1 MAVKIELK
9 RSSVPGKK
17 PNLNQLDL
25 GELAINTYDG
35 KIFFK
40 QDVSGVESIVEV
52 ASTSGSVASASYAAY
67 AAQAG
72 TASLALNANTATTAS
87 HALFAQQAQSA
98 SYSTNSSFAVSS
110 SYATS
115 ASYVLFAEQAQS
127 ASYSVSSSF
136 AVSSSYATSASH
148 APSSLTASYA
158 ISASHA
164 EMAETASS
172 ADNFNV
178 RGLLTGSTATFA
190 SSITAS
196 NALIQG
202 TITAQTL
209 VVQTISSSVIYSSGS
224 NIFGDEL
231 TDVQQ
236 FTGSVTI
243 TGSLTVN
250 GPATFNGSTNI
261 TNLTGSLF
269 GTASWAN
276 IAINANTASVAPAYT
291 LTSSFTNF
299 TASYYTDS
307 GSFSGSIS
315 NLSSSFLAFSQS
327 YNTGSFT
334 GSFQGDLIGTASYA
348 ISASHAPSALT
359 ASYAISASQAD
370 NANTATSSSY
380 SLSSSYAVTS
390 SITTQTRFTGS
401 FTGSFNGVFS
411 GSFSGSVANIKGT
424 PTYVALFESN
434 NTLATS
440 SIFQSG
446 AYSVVINQT
455 ANTTDHP
462 EALYVWQPSTSSFN
476 VISGKGNLNN
486 YLQLNIQNT
495 NQGVNAS
502 SDVVATANNGDEN
515 SFYIDMGINGENF
528 SGPIGGPN
536 DAYLYATGNNFHV
549 GNASTNGSHLGF
561 FVGGNDV
568 EADNKLTLRPTNQH
582 DLTGSLEISGSLTV
596 LKGITGSLYGTA
608 SWAQNSTSASYA
620 LSSSFALTASYASNV
635 PETASYAL
643 TASTAIS
650 SSYALS
656 GSYSLTATSASHAI
670 SADNVISSSYSLS
683 SSYSNTSISASHA
696 LNADSA
702 ISSSYSVSSSY
713 SSTATSASY
722 ATTASYAE
730 NATNAISSS
739 YAATASSADS
749 FFVRNNITASNIL
762 ASGTVTAQTLVVQTI
777 TSSVVYS
784 SGSNIFGNSLSDT
797 QILTGSVTVTGSLS
811 VNNSAVILSNQTSS
825 MSVLSSSYA
834 FNADLLDG
842 KDSSTFATT
851 GSNIFVG
858 NQTVTGSL
866 FTSGSNTLIGNTSL
880 TGSLNVSGSTVQIGN
895 NTLTGN
901 TQLTGSIGVSGSQTF
916 VGNQTLTGSFLVSGS
931 TTQVGN
937 NTLFGNTV
945 LSGSII
951 ISSSQ
956 APGNLAASVNIF
968 GDTAVS
974 GFIRFNPYSTNIDT
988 SISASYVYVSGSTN
1002 DLYFSQ
1008 NGAGYTNTT
1017 RLRWLEGN
1025 LYTGLLNGG
1034 LITTQSSTVYQV
1046 SSGSGIIVNLNASI
1060 NDNPYPTVQYLNWG
1074 NLTGSISA
1082 FTSSYQQLFVGIQ
1095 SNGTLFAQG
1104 TPFYNGQVDVL
1115 IPVGDVFFQ
1124 NGTTINGVKTA
1135 PGLAYGWKQRSN
1147 VFIQAFGPL
1156 KLSGFTLAPSGSST
1170 GSLVVGSGTAFADGQ
1185 NYVIDPN
1192 NPSYIVDAGTN
1203 VSKIYRYYDSGSS
1216 FVYQTNAGAGYGS
1229 IDPTNYSNNG
1239 TLTSVGAGNWSLQR
1253 VFWFPNSVTKAIIV
1267 YYGNAIYPTE
1277 AEAIA
1282 NLNVETFVEAPNTAA
1297 NAVYLG
1303 AIAISGNGTFT
1314 NTNTYKLL
1322 PGGLFRQ
1329 VGGSGGGGSTV
1340 TQTLAGLSDVSI
1352 SGPTNLQPLA
1362 YSTTAGKWINTSFLS
1377 ASIAGSATT
1386 ATSASYAL
1394 SSSYAL
1400 TASYAQTATT
1410 ASYLANVV
1418 YTTGSQ
1424 SISGFKTFTDRTT
1437 FNNHIVMDGTGSTN
1451 YTLAFKQPSALN
1463 FYSGDYT
1470 EIGAFG
1476 GTEIDFNFGIL
1487 SGGYRRFAFNVANLS
1502 ISTPRTYQFPD
1513 KTGILLIDDI
1523 TSGSVATASLALS
1536 AATAQTSS
1544 IATSASYALT
1554 ASYAS
1559 TAISASYSATASSA
1573 DSFLVRQSLTASN
1586 ALINGTITAQ
1596 TLVVQTVTS
1605 SVVYSSGSNVFG
1617 NNLSDTQIFTGSVS
1631 ITGSL
1636 SVANGINNLTA
1647 SNAVSASYAL
1657 TASYIPTSSLVG
1669 DFFVQGGNSF
1679 GAPATL
1685 GTNDAQNLQLETN
1698 GSVRVTVS
1706 GSNGFVGIDTV
1717 APAYKLD
1724 VNGEIRAKTDA
1735 FIHNP
1740 TGEARLEL
1748 GRSITGSRAVMFS
1761 DYTAGLVYY
1770 DSGFSNY
1777 VYYYNAISDST
1788 AFQTNGSDK
1797 LTITKSGSLQFNAYT
1812 TNGLLKTTGSNGTVV
1827 MATASVDYVIPSTL
1841 NNYILNSQ
1849 TSSMS
1854 VLSSS
1859 YALTATSAS
1868 YALNSTTS
1876 SYALTATSASYA
1888 LNTTSASYALNATSA
1903 SYASVATTA
1912 SNALTASSADDFIV
1926 RGTLTAQTI
1935 VAQTITSSTEYV
1947 TGSTQFGSLLTN
1959 THQFTGSVS
1968 ITGSLSVAN
1977 GINNLTASNAITAS
1991 YALNA
1996 TSASFAQTAN
2006 TASYVLNA
2014 VSASYSFNSTSAS
2027 YAFNA
2032 TNALTA
2038 SYLSGY
2044 VSPFPYTGSAQI
2056 TGSLGVTGSLSVTQG
2071 ITGSLFGTASW
2082 AQNATS
2088 ASYVLNAIS
2097 ASHALTASYVNPLRQ
2112 TVQIT
2117 GSTAALSIIGSGSG
2131 LFTVDGTLGRIFTID
2146 DTISGSLFSVNT
2158 GSLAILEV
2166 FSDKK
2171 INMSGSV
2178 VITGSLNVISSIT
2191 GSLLGTSS
2199 YAITASFADSASYAA
2214 TSSYATT
2221 FVIKDTLTLDA
2232 TLTDYYTVASSIV
2245 GTNNLF
2251 TRPTGSFTS
2260 AFFKYTVSNG
2270 ANART
2275 GEVMTVW
2282 NGTTTVYTDTS
2293 TTDIGATSP
2302 VTCSAVIVG
2311 SDVQF
2316 NIQTNTSGWKLKS
2329 LATFM

>member
-1253 VFWFPNSVTKAIIV
+1253 VFWFPNSVTKAIVV

-1314 NTNTYKLL
+1314 NTNTYKVL

-1352 SGPTNLQPLA
+1352 SGPTDLQPLA

-1377 ASIAGSATT
+1377 ASIAGSSTT

-1400 TASYAQTATT
+1400 TASYAQNAVT

-1470 EIGAFG
+1470 EIAAFG

-1513 KTGILLIDDI
+1513 KTGTLLIDDI

-1536 AATAQTSS
+1536 ATTAQTSS
-1544 IATSASYALT
+1544 IATTASYALT
-1554 ASYAS
+1554 ASYVSA
-1559 TAISASYSATASSA
+1559 AISASYSATASSA
-1573 DSFLVRQSLTASN
+1573 DN
-1586 ALINGTITAQ
+1586 
-1596 TLVVQTVTS
+1596 
-1605 SVVYSSGSNVFG
+1605 
-1617 NNLSDTQIFTGSVS
+1617 FT
-1631 ITGSL
+1631 
-1636 SVANGINNLTA
+1636 
-1647 SNAVSASYAL
+1647 
-1657 TASYIPTSSLVG
+1657 
-1669 DFFVQGGNSF
+1669 
-1679 GAPATL
+1679 
-1685 GTNDAQNLQLETN
+1685 
-1698 GSVRVTVS
+1698 
-1706 GSNGFVGIDTV
+1706 
-1717 APAYKLD
+1717 
-1724 VNGEIRAKTDA
+1724 
-1735 FIHNP
+1735 
-1740 TGEARLEL
+1740 
-1748 GRSITGSRAVMFS
+1748 
-1761 DYTAGLVYY
+1761 
-1770 DSGFSNY
+1770 
-1777 VYYYNAISDST
+1777 
-1788 AFQTNGSDK
+1788 
-1797 LTITKSGSLQFNAYT
+1797 
-1812 TNGLLKTTGSNGTVV
+1812 
-1827 MATASVDYVIPSTL
+1827 
-1841 NNYILNSQ
+1841 
-1849 TSSMS
+1849 
-1854 VLSSS
+1854 
-1859 YALTATSAS
+1859 
-1868 YALNSTTS
+1868 
-1876 SYALTATSASYA
+1876 
-1888 LNTTSASYALNATSA
+1888 
-1903 SYASVATTA
+1903 
-1912 SNALTASSADDFIV
+1912 V

-1935 VAQTITSSTEYV
+1935 VTQTITSSTEYI
-1947 TGSTQFGSLLTN
+1947 TGSTQFGSIISN
-1959 THQFTGSVS
+1959 THEFTGSVTVS
-1968 ITGSLSVAN
+1968 GSLAVNGSNVILTNQTSSMSVA
-1977 GINNLTASNAITAS
+1977 TASFVQN
-1991 YALNA
+1991 
-1996 TSASFAQTAN
+1996 AQTASFVQ
-2006 TASYVLNA
+2006 TAQ
-2014 VSASYSFNSTSAS
+2014 T
-2027 YAFNA
+2027 
-2032 TNALTA
+2032 
-2038 SYLSGY
+2038 
-2044 VSPFPYTGSAQI
+2044 
-2056 TGSLGVTGSLSVTQG
+2056 
-2071 ITGSLFGTASW
+2071 
-2082 AQNATS
+2082 

-2097 ASHALTASYVNPLRQ
+2097 ASFADNATSASYALTSSYSNNISGTTNYLPKFTGANSLGNSIVYENATGIGINDTSPTHKFQVSGDAFIYNSNSTLNSTKYALLPALNITTVGTETNQYANVSIHGSLGYSGTTGTFAPLDKSYVSSFLGNVYKSGGGNVTGKMSSFSSGIGLSGAGNVTTIAGFRAYAPLQSYALPSFTGVLTNYIGLLIDDIAGTTDIGSQITNRYGIYQSGSLDKNYFAGSTTFAGGLTGSLEGTASFASNANTSSYALTASYALNSESGFPY
-2112 TVQIT
+2112 T
-2117 GSTAALSIIGSGSG
+2117 GSAI
-2131 LFTVDGTLGRIFTID
+2131 
-2146 DTISGSLFSVNT
+2146 ISGSLEVIGTLASNVFMNPQSIVNDLIIPSGYNALMLGPVDMYSTVQVGSGSNLTILESLTNLATT
-2158 GSLAILEV
+2158 GSNTFIGNQ
-2166 FSDKK
+2166 
-2171 INMSGSV
+2171 I
-2178 VITGSLNVISSIT
+2178 ITGSLEVTNGIT
-2191 GSLLGTSS
+2191 GSLLGT
-2199 YAITASFADSASYAA
+2199 ASFANNVVTASYAL

-2221 FVIKDTLTLDA
+2221 FTIDRSLIDFAQVN
-2232 TLTDYYTVASSIV
+2232 SSIV
-2245 GTNNLF
+2245 GSNNLF
-2251 TRPTGSFTS
+2251 TQTTGSYTA
-2260 AFFKYTVSNG
+2260 AFFKYTVASG
-2270 ANART
+2270 SNARA
-2275 GEVMTVW
+2275 GEVSAVW
-2282 NGTTTVYTDTS
+2282 NGTTVEFNDVSTADIGS
-2293 TTDIGATSP
+2293 TTA
-2302 VTCSAVIVG
+2302 VTGSVSIVG
-2311 SDVQF
+2311 TDVQF
-2316 NIQTNTSGWKLKS
+2316 NVQTNTSGWRIKS
-2329 LATFM
+2329 TATFM